1 MTPEADDK
9 PEETMRAI
17 VAGRPDVDF
26 CDNTICTSKYTVL
39 SFLPIVRTFLLWLVL
54 DQRWNSAHGEQR

>member
-26 CDNTICTSKYTVL
+26 CDNTICTSKYTIL

-54 DQRWNSAHGEQR
+54 VQ